1 MNPMVRSIAS
11 PLAGPASG
19 YSTAIGALANTRPG
33 KRLAKLPSRIK
44 SGIKKTKARI
54 GFGPGKNES
63 YTSRIA
69 QKMYEEYPPGAEAD
83 MNRLYK
89 HKTPSAKTMDAMY
102 KDHMKSEKEKRNQAK
117 IDKINNMGT
126 RHGT

>member
-1 MNPMVRSIAS
+1 MKYINENYNTIEVSEGGWRGWARFNKTTGKELERRSNKTRKAEKNKAIQVR
-11 PLAGPASG
+11 
-19 YSTAIGALANTRPG
+19 R
-33 KRLAKLPSRIK
+33 
-44 SGIKKTKARI
+44 
-54 GFGPGKNES
+54 FGDIEVAPDAV
-63 YTSRIA
+63 RA
-69 QKMYEEYPPGAEAD
+69 QEEYPPGAEAD

-102 KDHMKSEKEKRNQAK
+102 KDHMKSEKDKRNQAK